1 MVDEARKEQGLS
13 SLSRNEGE
21 IAFKNYL
28 NKEDAVQ
35 LFDKTLAAKESLQT
49 QLNKQSF
56 IDDKWDDVVD
66 FFGGAKSLENQ
77 IAAAD
82 NKLNAQAFTIAKANA
97 VFIETISGDS
107 RINQAL
113 SKVNPG
119 DQSLI
124 GKSLIEE
131 FSGARAFAKNAN
143 SLLGDISGGAS
154 KAGKYID
161 FAKTASDAF
170 GVSAKVLS
178 SSLKFLD
185 STVSSV
191 KKIAGVLAKPFNVI
205 AKGESIVKDANTLWD
220 ATTPVVQPSEL
231 TNSNTLLYESEGIED
246 PTLQVRAAIL
256 KGQKV
261 TNAADKVAIDS
272 VPDWLKSI
280 VNYQYKK

>member
-1 MVDEARKEQGLS
+1 MHFAVES
-13 SLSRNEGE
+13 
-21 IAFKNYL
+21 AFKNYL
-28 NKEDAVQ
+28 DKEDAVQ
-35 LFDKTLAAKESLQT
+35 SFDKTLAAKELLQT
-49 QLNKQSF
+49 QLKEQNF
-56 IDDKWDDVVD
+56 FEDNWDGVVD
-66 FFGGAKSLENQ
+66 FFGGAMSLENQ

-82 NKLNAQAFTIAKANA
+82 KTLNAKAFRVAKANA
-97 VFIETISGDS
+97 VFIETISGDN

-113 SKVNPG
+113 SKVNAG

-131 FSGARAFAKNAN
+131 FSGARAFAENAN

-161 FAKTASDAF
+161 FAKTASDAY

-185 STVSSV
+185 STVGSV
-191 KKIAGVLAKPFNVI
+191 KKIAGLLGKPFNVI

-246 PTLQVRAAIL
+246 PNLRLQAAIL
-256 KGQKV
+256 KGQKGM
-261 TNAADKVAIDS
+261 NAADKLAIDS